1 MKKITTICT
10 FAFMLFLSVSFVNAA
25 MYKFQYCNDAYN
37 IAYGYVKSIDN
48 SNSSIVQ
55 TWGECHQSNANV
67 AVYLKNGSGVTVQSK
82 TATLGKP
89 QTVMWRCGAGTAHSH
104 WAASSLIY

>member
-67 AVYLKNGSGVTVQSK
+67 AVWCGDSSFSLGSIITYLLNK
-82 TATLGKP
+82 LI
-89 QTVMWRCGAGTAHSH
+89 VMRRNILRIT
-104 WAASSLIY
+104 IN